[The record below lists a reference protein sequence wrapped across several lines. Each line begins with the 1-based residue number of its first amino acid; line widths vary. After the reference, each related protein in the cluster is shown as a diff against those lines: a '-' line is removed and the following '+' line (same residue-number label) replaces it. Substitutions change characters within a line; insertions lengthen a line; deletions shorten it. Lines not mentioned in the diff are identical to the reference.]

1 MRIRAFVL
9 TGVMVAAAA
18 TAIALTPKQL
28 YAPGQK
34 PETSLEELVPKSFGE
49 WYLDPATSQQI
60 VNPTV
65 LASLAR
71 FYTDNLSRTYVNNK
85 GERVMLSLAY
95 GADQSRAMQ
104 VHKPEVCY
112 VGQGFV
118 IDTPAKGNT
127 LVGGGKLDIP
137 NMRLV
142 AKLGARNEP
151 ITYWIRSGDYVVRGW
166 FEQNV
171 ARVKNGLIKGYTP
184 DGLLVRVSTIGAD
197 KEQAYK
203 LQDRFMADLIAASP
217 AKTRAMLLGNEA
229 DLVKQ

>member
-9 TGVMVAAAA
+9 TGVMVVSAA

-34 PETSLEELVPKSFGE
+34 PETSLEELVPKSFGTWHLE
-49 WYLDPATSQQI
+49 PNAIQQI
-60 VNPTV
+60 VNPDV

-71 FYTDNLSRTYVNNK
+71 FYTDNLSRTYINDK

-118 IDTPAKGNT
+118 IQHSAKGNT
-127 LVGGGKLDIP
+127 LVEDDKLDIP

-142 AKLGARNEP
+142 AKLGPRNEP
-151 ITYWIRSGDYVVRGW
+151 ITYWIRSGDYLVRGW

-184 DGLLVRVSTIGAD
+184 DGLLVRVSTIDTD

-203 LQDRFMADLIAASP
+203 VQDRFIADLVAASP

-229 DLVKQ
+229 DLVRQ

>member
-9 TGVMVAAAA
+9 TGVMVASAA

-34 PETSLEELVPKSFGE
+34 PETSLEDLVPKSFGE
-49 WYLDPATSQQI
+49 WYLAPDTAQQI

-71 FYTDNLSRTYVNNK
+71 FYTDNLSRTYVNSK

-118 IDTPAKGNT
+118 IDSPAKGNT
-127 LVGGGKLDIP
+127 LVENNKLDIP

-142 AKLGARNEP
+142 AKLGPRNEP

-166 FEQNV
+166 LEQNV
-171 ARVKNGLIKGYTP
+171 ARVKNGLVKGYTP
-184 DGLLVRVSTIGAD
+184 DGLLVRVSTID
-197 KEQAYK
+197 SNKEQAYK
-203 LQDRFMADLIAASP
+203 VHDRFIADLVAASP

>member
-9 TGVMVAAAA
+9 TAVMVASAA

-34 PETSLEELVPKSFGE
+34 PETSLEDLVPKSFGE
-49 WYLDPATSQQI
+49 WHLAPDTAQQI

-118 IDTPAKGNT
+118 IDSPAKGNT
-127 LVGGGKLDIP
+127 LVEHDKLDIP

-142 AKLGARNEP
+142 AKLGPRSEP

-171 ARVKNGLIKGYTP
+171 ARAKNGLVKGYTP
-184 DGLLVRVSTIGAD
+184 DGLLVRVSTID
-197 KEQAYK
+197 TNKEQAYK
-203 LQDRFMADLIAASP
+203 VHDRFIADLVAASP
-217 AKTRAMLLGNEA
+217 AKTRAMLLGDEA

>member
-9 TGVMVAAAA
+9 TGVMVASAAA
-18 TAIALTPKQL
+18 AIALTPKQL

-34 PETSLEELVPKSFGE
+34 PETSLEELVPKSFGT
-49 WYLDPATSQQI
+49 WYLEPTAVQQI
-60 VNPTV
+60 VNPEV

-71 FYTDNLSRTYVNNK
+71 YYTDNLSRTYVNDK

-118 IDTPAKGNT
+118 IDTPVKGNT
-127 LVGGGKLDIP
+127 LVDGNKLDIP

-166 FEQNV
+166 LEQNV
-171 ARVKNGLIKGYTP
+171 ARVKNGLLKGYTP
-184 DGLLVRVSTIGAD
+184 DGLLVRVSTLDTD
-197 KEQAYK
+197 KERAYK
-203 LQDRFMADLIAASP
+203 VQDRFIADMIAASP
-217 AKTRAMLLGNEA
+217 TKTRAMLLGNEA

>member
-9 TGVMVAAAA
+9 AAVMVASAA

-34 PETSLEELVPKSFGE
+34 PETSLEDLVPKSFGE
-49 WYLDPATSQQI
+49 WHLDPGSSQQI
-60 VNPTV
+60 VNPAL

-71 FYTDNLSRTYVNNK
+71 YYTDNLSRTYVNDK

-112 VGQGFV
+112 VNQGFV
-118 IDTPAKGNT
+118 MQYSAKGDT
-127 LVGGGKLDIP
+127 VVEASKLNIP

-142 AKLGARNEP
+142 VKLGPRNEP

-166 FEQNV
+166 LEQNI

-184 DGLLVRVSTIGAD
+184 DGLLVRVSTIDAD
-197 KEQAYK
+197 KENAYK
-203 LQDRFMADLIAASP
+203 LHDRFIADMVAASP

>member
-49 WYLDPATSQQI
+49 WYLDPAASQQI
-60 VNPTV
+60 VNPSV

-85 GERVMLSLAY
+85 GERVMFSLAY

-112 VGQGFV
+112 VGQGFM
-118 IDTPAKGNT
+118 IQHSAKGNT
-127 LVGGGKLDIP
+127 LVEGQQLDIP

-151 ITYWIRSGDYVVRGW
+151 ITYWIRSGDYLVRGW

-184 DGLLVRVSTIGAD
+184 DGLLVRVSTIDTD

-203 LQDRFMADLIAASP
+203 VQDRFIADLVAASP

>member
-9 TGVMVAAAA
+9 TGVMVASAA

-34 PETSLEELVPKSFGE
+34 PETSLEDLVPKSFGE
-49 WYLDPATSQQI
+49 WYLDPAVAQQI
-60 VNPTV
+60 INPSV

-71 FYTDNLSRTYVNNK
+71 YYTDNLSRTYVNGK
-85 GERVMLSLAY
+85 GDKVMFSLAY

-112 VGQGFV
+112 VGQGFM
-118 IDTPAKGNT
+118 IQYTAKGNT
-127 LVGGGKLDIP
+127 LVPSGNLDIP

-142 AKLGARNEP
+142 AKLGPRNEP

-166 FEQNV
+166 LEQNV

-184 DGLLVRVSTIGAD
+184 DGLLVRVSTIDTD

-203 LQDRFMADLIAASP
+203 VQDRFIADLIAASP

>member
-9 TGVMVAAAA
+9 TAVMVASAA

-34 PETSLEELVPKSFGE
+34 PETSLEDLVPKSFGE
-49 WYLDPATSQQI
+49 WYLAPDTSQQI

-118 IDTPAKGNT
+118 IDNPAKGNT
-127 LVGGGKLDIP
+127 LVEGGKLDIP

-142 AKLGARNEP
+142 AKLGPRNEP

-166 FEQNV
+166 LEQNV

-184 DGLLVRVSTIGAD
+184 DGLLVRVSTID
-197 KEQAYK
+197 TNKEQAYK
-203 LQDRFMADLIAASP
+203 VQDRFIAALVAASP

>member
-9 TGVMVAAAA
+9 TGLMVAAAA
-18 TAIALTPKQL
+18 TAVALTPKQL

-34 PETSLEELVPKSFGE
+34 PETPLEELVPKSFGTWRLE
-49 WYLDPATSQQI
+49 PTAVQQI
-60 VNPTV
+60 INPEV

-71 FYTDNLSRTYVNNK
+71 YYTDNLSRTYVNEK

-112 VGQGFV
+112 VNQGFV
-118 IDTPAKGNT
+118 MQYAAKGNT
-127 LVGGGKLDIP
+127 LVENNKIDIP

-171 ARVKNGLIKGYTP
+171 ARVKNGLLKGYTP
-184 DGLLVRVSTIGAD
+184 DGLLVRVSTIDTD

-203 LQDRFMADLIAASP
+203 LQDRFIADLVAASP

>member
-9 TGVMVAAAA
+9 TAVMVASAA
-18 TAIALTPKQL
+18 TAVALTPKQL

-34 PETSLEELVPKSFGE
+34 PETSLEDLVPKQFGAWHLE
-49 WYLDPATSQQI
+49 PSAVQQI
-60 VNPTV
+60 VNPEV

-71 FYTDNLSRTYVNNK
+71 FYTDNLSRTYVNDK

-112 VGQGFV
+112 VGQGFM
-118 IDTPAKGNT
+118 IQHTAKGNT
-127 LVGGGKLDIP
+127 LVEGNRLDIP

-142 AKLGARNEP
+142 AKLGPRNEP

-166 FEQNV
+166 LEQNI
-171 ARVKNGLIKGYTP
+171 ARVKNGLLKGYTP
-184 DGLLVRVSTIGAD
+184 DGLLVRVSTID
-197 KEQAYK
+197 DNKEQAYQV
-203 LQDRFMADLIAASP
+203 QDRFIADLIAASP